1 MGDGTPGATRVV
13 KKASRRS
20 RRVGQQGK
28 LAGDLGEMDA
38 GAARSGWRG
47 RKGTLTCGP
56 ALVSGGRVRSVR
68 GRPSGLSA
76 GVRWAERSRPRGKE
90 RGAEPAEGERGRG
103 LERVLREVWSRVGE
117 KEKKGWAAGK
127 SPGRLAW
134 AAGLVERK
142 RWAAE
147 EFGLGLFSFLFFY
160 FQTPI
165 KLKPNEFKYEF
176 EFTLA
181 LKQIKQCSSMNA

>member
-1 MGDGTPGATRVV
+1 VLRGVKANPRRRFARVGAGWCGVAAVEQRLCSGGNGGRGVLGLGAAIAWGMGLLVRRGWLKRQ
-13 KKASRRS
+13 SRRS
-20 RRVGQQGK
+20 RRAGQQGK

-90 RGAEPAEGERGRG
+90 RGAEPAEGERG
-103 LERVLREVWSRVGE
+103 WS
-117 KEKKGWAAGK
+117 A
-127 SPGRLAW
+127 GRLTRERSGRGER
-134 AAGLVERK
+134 AG
-142 RWAAE
+142 
-147 EFGLGLFSFLFFY
+147 
-160 FQTPI
+160 
-165 KLKPNEFKYEF
+165 
-176 EFTLA
+176 
-181 LKQIKQCSSMNA
+181 

>member
-1 MGDGTPGATRVV
+1 MAAVEQRLCSGGNGGRGVLGLGAAIAWEMGLLVRRGWLKRQ
-13 KKASRRS
+13 SRRS
-20 RRVGQQGK
+20 RRAGQQGK

-38 GAARSGWRG
+38 GVARSGWRG

-103 LERVLREVWSRVGE
+103 LERVLREAWSRAGE

-127 SPGRLAW
+127 SPGR
-134 AAGLVERK
+134 AGL
-142 RWAAE
+142 
-147 EFGLGLFSFLFFY
+147 G
-160 FQTPI
+160 
-165 KLKPNEFKYEF
+165 
-176 EFTLA
+176 
-181 LKQIKQCSSMNA
+181 C